1 MKDKKE
7 EEVIGIKYSVRD
19 IKNLPD
25 KEARNIY
32 NLMKEWYFTIY
43 HMEKTETKTLTQK
56 DLENKIKKEMKKL
69 ENVVFDKWVKERI
82 SFDKNKSSNYKI
94 FICAFDT
101 LNKNNEE
108 YIEEFEKGFNFDFGT
123 NFSEDEFDEVFF
135 IYTLV
140 AKANNGIVNALANT
154 QDKQNALNSNS
165 SPQEIYKTYL
175 DTLHLNIKNN
185 YKNISALQFALTAS
199 KTYESIREIYNIY
212 FEKKINKFD
221 L

>member
-1 MKDKKE
+1 
-7 EEVIGIKYSVRD
+7 
-19 IKNLPD
+19 
-25 KEARNIY
+25 
-32 NLMKEWYFTIY
+32 
-43 HMEKTETKTLTQK
+43 MEKTETKTLTQK

-69 ENVVFDKWVKERI
+69 ENVGFDKWVKESI

-140 AKANNGIVNALANT
+140 AKANNGIVKALSNT
-154 QDKQNALNSNS
+154 QDK
-165 SPQEIYKTYL
+165 K
-175 DTLHLNIKNN
+175 
-185 YKNISALQFALTAS
+185 ISLSLSLCAFHKALTMCFAIG
-199 KTYESIREIYNIY
+199 Y
-212 FEKKINKFD
+212 D
-221 L
+221 LNLS